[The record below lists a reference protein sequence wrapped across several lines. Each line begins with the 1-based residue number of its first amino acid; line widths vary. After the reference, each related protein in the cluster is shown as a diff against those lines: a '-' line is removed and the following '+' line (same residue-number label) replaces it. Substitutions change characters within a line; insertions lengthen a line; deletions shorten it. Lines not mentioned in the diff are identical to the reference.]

1 MKFRGNVEVFN
12 LSDENDMDDLDV
24 SLPDPDRTDIDH
36 SINDC
41 IDLCIDELTPPDLS
55 VSV

>member
-1 MKFRGNVEVFN
+1 
-12 LSDENDMDDLDV
+12 MDDLDV
-24 SLPDPDRTDIDH
+24 SLPDPDHTDIYH
-36 SINDC
+36 SINCIDC